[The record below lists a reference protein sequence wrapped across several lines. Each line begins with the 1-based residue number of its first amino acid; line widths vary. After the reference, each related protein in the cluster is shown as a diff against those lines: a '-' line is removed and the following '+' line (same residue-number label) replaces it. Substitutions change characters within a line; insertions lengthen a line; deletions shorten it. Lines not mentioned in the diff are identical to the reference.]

1 MQSAAPP
8 EQTSDVAGFSRSVG
22 YLGSALGT
30 AVAGAVLIGVL
41 IAVGITQIQQSSDLS
56 TAQKDQ
62 LEAALQS
69 STQAISDT
77 EIQAAL
83 QGVSPQVEQEVVGI
97 YAEARN
103 IGMQAAAAVLGVVSL
118 LAFLLAFRLKT
129 PTLEEESEVS
139 NGFAPEV

>member
-1 MQSAAPP
+1 
-8 EQTSDVAGFSRSVG
+8 VG

-41 IAVGITQIQQSSDLS
+41 ITVGTTQIQQSEILS
-56 TAQKDQ
+56 TDQKNR
-62 LEAALQS
+62 LEVALET
-69 STQAISDT
+69 STQTMSDT
-77 EIQAAL
+77 EVRAAL
-83 QGVSPQVEQEVVGI
+83 ERVSPRVEQEVVGI

-118 LAFLLAFRLKT
+118 LAFFLTFRLKPPT
-129 PTLEEESEVS
+129 PEEESEVS